1 MDGVEQHCEKN
12 EGCRLRKLRERVR
25 VAHQEETSRLRMLC
39 WPTDPKTVHSASA
52 YPIPIRRQIP
62 ASQFPG
68 FSTDAKTWN
77 DRVIQ
82 PAAWPA
88 GTLRSSPA
96 QIMEFFQNRRYTQGL
111 AMVVSW
117 GGMGRRSPDIY
128 GPKDIRNQYKPE
140 IIHKIERM
148 LQASTESI
156 MDTRSIAASWEMLAA
171 ARFRG

>member
-1 MDGVEQHCEKN
+1 
-12 EGCRLRKLRERVR
+12 
-25 VAHQEETSRLRMLC
+25 
-39 WPTDPKTVHSASA
+39 
-52 YPIPIRRQIP
+52 
-62 ASQFPG
+62 
-68 FSTDAKTWN
+68 
-77 DRVIQ
+77 
-82 PAAWPA
+82 
-88 GTLRSSPA
+88 
-96 QIMEFFQNRRYTQGL
+96 MEFFQNRRYTQGL